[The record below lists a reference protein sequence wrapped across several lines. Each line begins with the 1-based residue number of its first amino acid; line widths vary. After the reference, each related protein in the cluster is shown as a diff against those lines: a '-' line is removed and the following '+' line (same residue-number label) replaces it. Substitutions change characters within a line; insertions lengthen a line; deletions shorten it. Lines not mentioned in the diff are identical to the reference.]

1 MSTEVDWKADFRHA
15 LEAIVGA
22 RGVVPPEESGA
33 FTRGARYGVGA
44 ALNVVK
50 PETVEQVQAIV
61 RLCARNSVRLLS
73 QGANTGLTGASTPDA
88 SGNQLVVSM
97 ARMRSVCD
105 IRPLDRT
112 VTVDAGMTLSE
123 LNEKLAS
130 HGLRFPIDLGADPQI
145 GGMIATNTG
154 GSRLIRF
161 GDVRR
166 HVLALEAVLFDPQAT
181 AVRLGRGL
189 RKDNTGFDLKQ
200 PLIGTSGAAGV
211 ITSAT
216 LALHPLPQQSATALV
231 APTSNE
237 AALELLRL
245 VESELGDF
253 LSSFEGMSAEAV
265 DAAVGHVPGL
275 RMPFGTARPGFT
287 LLIELESS
295 SRPDLTGLDL
305 QTSLTEFLA
314 RHYGTL
320 VEDAVVD
327 RGEGLWK
334 IRHSI
339 SEGLRHLG
347 MVIAFD
353 ISVPR
358 ARIMEFRDEAR
369 RLVHTRWPALR
380 VADFGHVADG
390 GLHFNLVI
398 PNEHR
403 ASFSAESIR
412 EIRATLYELVV
423 VHYDGSFSAEH
434 GVGPHNIEYYRRH
447 TEPALQ
453 ALAGRMQRLFDP
465 GQISASIDFGPDAQ
479 PAFTT

>member
-1 MSTEVDWKADFRHA
+1 MSAADHWKAEFRHE
-15 LEAIVGA
+15 LETIVGA
-22 RGVVPPEESGA
+22 RGLVEPGEEAA
-33 FTRGARYGVGA
+33 FTRGARYGAGV
-44 ALNVVK
+44 ALHVVR
-50 PETVEQVQAIV
+50 PETVEQIQAIV
-61 RLCARNSVRLLS
+61 RLCARSNVRLLS

-88 SGNQLVVSM
+88 SGNQLVMSL
-97 ARMRSVCD
+97 ARLRSVCD
-105 IRPLDRT
+105 IRPLDGT

-123 LNEKLAS
+123 LNEKLRP

-145 GGMIATNTG
+145 GGMVATNTG

-166 HVLALEAVLFDPQAT
+166 NVLALEAVLFDAQAT

-200 PLIGTSGAAGV
+200 ALIGTSGAAGV
-211 ITSAT
+211 ITQAT
-216 LALHPLPQQSATALV
+216 LALHPLPRQSATALI

-237 AALELLRL
+237 SALELLRL

-265 DAAVGHVPGL
+265 DAAVRHVPGL
-275 RMPFGTARPGFT
+275 RMPFGAERPDFT

-305 QTSLTEFLA
+305 QTVLTEFLA
-314 RHYGTL
+314 QHYGTL

-334 IRHSI
+334 LRHSI
-339 SEGLRHLG
+339 SEGMRHLG
-347 MVIAFD
+347 TPIAFD
-353 ISVPR
+353 ISVHR
-358 ARIMEFRDEAR
+358 SRIMEFRDEAR

-380 VADFGHVADG
+380 VVDFGHVADG

-398 PNEHR
+398 PHEHQ
-403 ASFSAESIR
+403 ALFSAASIR
-412 EIRATLYELVV
+412 EVRATLYELVV

-434 GVGPHNIEYYRRH
+434 GVGPHNIEFYRRH
-447 TEPALQ
+447 TGPAVQ
-453 ALAGRMQRLFDP
+453 TLAGRMQRLFDP
-465 GQISASIDFGPDAQ
+465 DQMSASIDFGPDAQ
-479 PAFTT
+479 PACPT